1 MTLCLNAQ
9 PFLPP
14 PTCGPQLTVV
24 VWVSY
29 LLIFC
34 TLNFITITCT
44 KRENKA
50 SQGVLVFVVYFFR
63 VLDLRACAWK
73 RRDDP
78 PPVNKS
84 STAVPISTQI
94 YVPRSG
100 MRLTQAAILQG
111 NRFCKAWTRPTSET
125 LTFTFTLFQ
134 TVQIQTCKPQSNE
147 KKEKLHGSGA
157 HVWWPTCSIRIYL
170 RGLWELR
177 LNGIISYSLINLIRE
192 PFDIFT

>member
-1 MTLCLNAQ
+1 MPERPT
-9 PFLPP
+9 FSSP
-14 PTCGPQLTVV
+14 PTCGPQLTVL

-50 SQGVLVFVVYFFR
+50 AQGVLVFVVYFFR
-63 VLDLRACAWK
+63 VLDLRSCAWK

-84 STAVPISTQI
+84 STAVPSSTQI

-100 MRLTQAAILQG
+100 MRLTQAVILQG
-111 NRFCKAWTRPTSET
+111 NRFCKAWTQPTSET
-125 LTFTFTLFQ
+125 LTFTFILFQ
-134 TVQIQTCKPQSNE
+134 TNSDLQAPKQ
-147 KKEKLHGSGA
+147 
-157 HVWWPTCSIRIYL
+157 
-170 RGLWELR
+170 WEEGKASWFWSSCVMTNVFHQDL
-177 LNGIISYSLINLIRE
+177 LAGIVGVTS
-192 PFDIFT
+192 